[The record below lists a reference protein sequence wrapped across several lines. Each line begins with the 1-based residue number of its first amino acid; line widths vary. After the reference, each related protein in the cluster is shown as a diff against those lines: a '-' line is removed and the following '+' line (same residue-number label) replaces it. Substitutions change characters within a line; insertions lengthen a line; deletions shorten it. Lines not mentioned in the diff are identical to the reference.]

1 MNGIII
7 DGKVY
12 EVVPY
17 SLNSCDKCALKKECD
32 QITGDYCLVDKMFGC
47 NGMRVFRYS
56 QSLTDK
62 LNEK

>member
-12 EVVPY
+12 EVV
-17 SLNSCDKCALKKECD
+17 SAKFTECDNCALKKECD
-32 QITGDYCLVDKMFGC
+32 HVTGDYCLVDALFGI
-47 NGMRVFRYS
+47 NGNRIFRYS

-62 LNEK
+62 IKKL

>member
-17 SLNSCDKCALKKECD
+17 SLNSCDKCELKKECD
-32 QITGDYCLVDKMFGC
+32 QITGDYCLVDKLFGC
-47 NGMRVFRYS
+47 HGMRIFRYS
-56 QSLTDK
+56 QPLTDK
-62 LNEK
+62 LNGK